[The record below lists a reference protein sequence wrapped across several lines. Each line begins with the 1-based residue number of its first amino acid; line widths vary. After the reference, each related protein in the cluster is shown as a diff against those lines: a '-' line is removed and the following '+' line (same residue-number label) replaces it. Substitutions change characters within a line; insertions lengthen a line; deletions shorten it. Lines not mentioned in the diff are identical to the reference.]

1 MRTKLIPLILTT
13 FLVAPASM
21 LAPIRIF
28 AILVSA
34 IVATVLLP
42 IAMLATPVPTSTLFF
57 PATLSDAVHLPV
69 HLIAPAP

>member
-1 MRTKLIPLILTT
+1 
-13 FLVAPASM
+13 M

-28 AILVSA
+28 ANLLSA

-42 IAMLATPVPTSTLFF
+42 IAMLATPVPTSTLFL
-57 PATLSDAVHLPV
+57 PATLSDAVHLPM